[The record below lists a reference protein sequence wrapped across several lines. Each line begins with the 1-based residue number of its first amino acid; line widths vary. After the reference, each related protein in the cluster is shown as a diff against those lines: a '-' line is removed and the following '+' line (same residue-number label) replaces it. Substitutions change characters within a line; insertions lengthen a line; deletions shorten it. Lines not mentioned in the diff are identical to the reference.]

1 MSAKQTK
8 KKNHKN
14 LADNRYLLKL
24 VIALILGY
32 IWVRVSIGGIIIPIP
47 IGLIVGLLLISKNKL
62 KTDKKIVTAVLLVSM
77 LIGYWA
83 QTGLY
88 ISL

>member
-1 MSAKQTK
+1 MSAKQTN
-8 KKNHKN
+8 KKNRKK
-14 LADNRYLLKL
+14 LADNRYLLKF
-24 VIALILGY
+24 VIALILGF
-32 IWVRVSIGGIIIPIP
+32 IWVRVSISGIVIPIP

-62 KTDKKIVTAVLLVSM
+62 NTDKKIVTAVLLVSM

-83 QTGLY
+83 QTGLF